1 MSVCI
6 SDPRGMTCE
15 VGVSEIV
22 KPELET
28 LRLSAIECA
37 KPPLVAVMVIWYDPV
52 GVVDV
57 VESVRVEVPVPPDTR
72 VIVTGFVD
80 TDGPV
85 GETEIARF
93 TVPANPR
100 LVKVIVDVADDPG
113 LTTSPLGFAVA

>member
-1 MSVCI
+1 MA
-6 SDPRGMTCE
+6 CE

-57 VESVRVEVPVPPDTR
+57 VESVRVEVPVPPDTK
-72 VIVTGFVD
+72 VIVTGFID
-80 TDGPV
+80 ADGPV
-85 GETEIARF
+85 EEIETAKL
-93 TVPANPR
+93 TAPVKPR
-100 LVKVIVDVADDPG
+100 LVRVIVDVADDPG
-113 LTTSPLGFAVA
+113 LTASPLGFAVA